1 MQAIYELHE
10 QSNAADV
17 RFGATGLQA
26 CLCSVLA
33 LVADARKWHELWLR
47 HGRPPGLFWGFWGKH
62 QLCKSHCRRNRLSTG
77 DIDARWQ
84 RSAHDDWCGNGCA
97 CGRYV
102 LFGCIGA
109 EL

>member
-33 LVADARKWHELWLR
+33 LVADARKWHD
-47 HGRPPGLFWGFWGKH
+47 GTAFW
-62 QLCKSHCRRNRLSTG
+62 
-77 DIDARWQ
+77 IDAGWSTLTAGFRLDGGDATGLSFI
-84 RSAHDDWCGNGCA
+84 RLVNRRIDCCA
-97 CGRYV
+97 WHWGTR
-102 LFGCIGA
+102 L
-109 EL
+109 